1 MWNVIFVFDD
11 DAIHEM
17 MVWGNICK
25 QKSFNTRNTDE
36 CLSARLGKAIQ
47 HAYRMVTFLQTI
59 EIEFIIHQNYLNAH
73 HQFPSADQFVS
84 VDCQPFRLKKDVALR
99 AIDLISCSMCQYAML
114 FDATNACKV
123 SSIGRKIIVAVP
135 DQQQC
140 LTNSSSST
148 QHNELKQNKQ
158 RQRYVL
164 NFNNVTTAVILFPT
178 ICFTTKQR
186 HRLTLIHNNSS
197 GGLLK
202 HQHSTEIPESFDEET
217 IPIAFTNIFDRESV
231 IEKHT
236 HGKASITAT
245 HIIHQLDESSS
256 GISSQNRED
265 SMNNGF
271 LRSIAWKTQSHSKES
286 KDLNLSSTSLTRRTR
301 AHLKCRNKNKD
312 RPRKPKNDS

>member
-1 MWNVIFVFDD
+1 MTLFDRGSHAYIRQLANRSVSVKRSHLNILACATGDIISSIVIRLKGRSCFGPSISRFLFWPTDEPVVPDKLEQKQIDCYKIASLEQYVIILSFMWNVIFVFDD

-148 QHNELKQNKQ
+148 QHNELKQNK
-158 RQRYVL
+158 
-164 NFNNVTTAVILFPT
+164 
-178 ICFTTKQR
+178 
-186 HRLTLIHNNSS
+186 
-197 GGLLK
+197 
-202 HQHSTEIPESFDEET
+202 
-217 IPIAFTNIFDRESV
+217 RE
-231 IEKHT
+231 
-236 HGKASITAT
+236 
-245 HIIHQLDESSS
+245 
-256 GISSQNRED
+256 
-265 SMNNGF
+265 
-271 LRSIAWKTQSHSKES
+271 
-286 KDLNLSSTSLTRRTR
+286 
-301 AHLKCRNKNKD
+301 
-312 RPRKPKNDS
+312 

>member
-1 MWNVIFVFDD
+1 MLAWNKTHASRSTTVYIKRIPFEN
-11 DAIHEM
+11 DADSEQNFLL
-17 MVWGNICK
+17 V
-25 QKSFNTRNTDE
+25 
-36 CLSARLGKAIQ
+36 LSEYSGDNKPITME
-47 HAYRMVTFLQTI
+47 AYRKSSKLISFEAVGIVQ
-59 EIEFIIHQNYLNAH
+59 
-73 HQFPSADQFVS
+73 
-84 VDCQPFRLKKDVALR
+84 KDVYDFVRRPEYGNRYLS
-99 AIDLISCSMCQYAML
+99 IVVLI
-114 FDATNACKV
+114 
-123 SSIGRKIIVAVP
+123 RKA
-135 DQQQC
+135 
-140 LTNSSSST
+140 
-148 QHNELKQNKQ
+148 
-158 RQRYVL
+158 
-164 NFNNVTTAVILFPT
+164 
-178 ICFTTKQR
+178 
-186 HRLTLIHNNSS
+186 
-197 GGLLK
+197 
-202 HQHSTEIPESFDEET
+202 